1 MRIKPFQLKM
11 RLKLALLQEKG
22 WMCIQSTFLRRFN
35 LHSAVPYERGRG
47 LNAKAIQNEING
59 VTLRQICCKSYI
71 KNVSNR
77 KITRISL
84 KRSNTHRPTNVG
96 PKNQQF
102 NSIYTLIQ
110 YGSEKKS
117 PSRDSGCVWENVIWA
132 CRLCG
137 SRHRQKQSWKKKP
150 YTHRMSQ
157 PIFSFS
163 LSLPLHAHTI
173 HFICDEFRLFFY
185 FVWWGSF
192 ETVFLSGDLL
202 AQ

>member
-71 KNVSNR
+71 KNASNR

-137 SRHRQKQSWKKKP
+137 SRHRQKQSWKKNH
-150 YTHRMSQ
+150 THIACPNRS
-157 PIFSFS
+157 
-163 LSLPLHAHTI
+163 
-173 HFICDEFRLFFY
+173 
-185 FVWWGSF
+185 
-192 ETVFLSGDLL
+192 FLSRCRCLCMHTQYTSFVTNFGCFFILFGEAL
-202 AQ
+202 SRLCFCQAIC